1 MFFDEDGDLAHEFYT
16 EVRSQVSGVVTWT
29 MKRVFEHLTPQGEVE
44 LPFARLSGDIPLVM
58 QESLSIQNPAHMQ
71 HDDFF

>member
-29 MKRVFEHLTPQGEVE
+29 MKRVFEHLTPQVCCGRERGRGRV
-44 LPFARLSGDIPLVM
+44 
-58 QESLSIQNPAHMQ
+58 
-71 HDDFF
+71 